1 MLIGLT
7 GRAGAGKDTVADIL
21 VATFRYHKYS
31 MAKPLKDIAE
41 IFGFTKDQLYKNKE
55 VVDEFWGITPRS
67 FLQMVGTDLFRTHW
81 RSDVW
86 VKLAEKNTRP
96 LLESG
101 RNVVI
106 PDIRFDDEA
115 LFVIKMLTYIFC
127 YVYLC
132 NAFKNLIKAY
142 PKNVAF
148 RVIYYILRFEFAKAL
163 PSYWKPIL
171 ERLNQEFDKK
181 EEENKNGSTN

>member
-1 MLIGLT
+1 MIDLLDSSQTRQIVVT
-7 GRAGAGKDTVADIL
+7 IFSAIL
-21 VATFRYHKYS
+21 AFATPTEGFVL
-31 MAKPLKDIAE
+31 ALVIA
-41 IFGFTKDQLYKNKE
+41 FGFNIFCGMRADGVSVVRCKNFSASKFVNAILEMLLYLTIDY
-55 VVDEFWGITPRS
+55 VIYGI
-67 FLQMVGTDLFRTHW
+67 MIGCNDG
-81 RSDVW
+81 
-86 VKLAEKNTRP
+86 N
-96 LLESG
+96 
-101 RNVVI
+101 
-106 PDIRFDDEA
+106 EA

-142 PKNVAF
+142 PKKVAF

>member
-1 MLIGLT
+1 MTDLLDSSQIRQIVVT
-7 GRAGAGKDTVADIL
+7 IFSAIL
-21 VATFRYHKYS
+21 AFATPTEGFVL
-31 MAKPLKDIAE
+31 ALVIA
-41 IFGFTKDQLYKNKE
+41 FGFNIFCGMRADGVSVVRCKNFSASKFVNAILEMSLYLTIDY
-55 VVDEFWGITPRS
+55 VIYGI
-67 FLQMVGTDLFRTHW
+67 MIGCNDG
-81 RSDVW
+81 
-86 VKLAEKNTRP
+86 N
-96 LLESG
+96 
-101 RNVVI
+101 
-106 PDIRFDDEA
+106 EA
-115 LFVIKMLTYIFC
+115 SFVIKMLTYIFC

-132 NAFKNLIKAY
+132 NALKNLIKAY

>member
-1 MLIGLT
+1 MLLY
-7 GRAGAGKDTVADIL
+7 VAI
-21 VATFRYHKYS
+21 VYVIY
-31 MAKPLKDIAE
+31 
-41 IFGFTKDQLYKNKE
+41 
-55 VVDEFWGITPRS
+55 GIM
-67 FLQMVGTDLFRTHW
+67 LGCNDGT
-81 RSDVW
+81 
-86 VKLAEKNTRP
+86 
-96 LLESG
+96 
-101 RNVVI
+101 
-106 PDIRFDDEA
+106 EA
-115 LFVIKMLTYIFC
+115 LFAIKMLTYIFC
-127 YVYLC
+127 YVYVC

>member
-1 MLIGLT
+1 MTDFLETSQIRHIAVTIISAILAFISPTEGFV
-7 GRAGAGKDTVADIL
+7 VAL
-21 VATFRYHKYS
+21 VLA
-31 MAKPLKDIAE
+31 
-41 IFGFTKDQLYKNKE
+41 FGFNIFCGMRADGVSVVRCKNFSASKFKNSILEMLLY
-55 VVDEFWGITPRS
+55 VSIVYVIYGIM
-67 FLQMVGTDLFRTHW
+67 LGCNDGT
-81 RSDVW
+81 
-86 VKLAEKNTRP
+86 
-96 LLESG
+96 
-101 RNVVI
+101 
-106 PDIRFDDEA
+106 EA

-127 YVYLC
+127 YVYIC

-148 RVIYYILRFEFAKAL
+148 RVIYYILRFEFAKAF

>member
-1 MLIGLT
+1 MTDLLDSSQI
-7 GRAGAGKDTVADIL
+7 RQICVAIFSAIL
-21 VATFRYHKYS
+21 AFATPAEGFVL
-31 MAKPLKDIAE
+31 ALVIA
-41 IFGFTKDQLYKNKE
+41 FGFNIFCGMRADGVSVVRCKNFSVSKFKNAILEMLLY
-55 VVDEFWGITPRS
+55 VAIVYVIYGIM
-67 FLQMVGTDLFRTHW
+67 LGCNDGT
-81 RSDVW
+81 
-86 VKLAEKNTRP
+86 
-96 LLESG
+96 
-101 RNVVI
+101 
-106 PDIRFDDEA
+106 EA
-115 LFVIKMLTYIFC
+115 LFAIKMLTYIFC
-127 YVYLC
+127 YVYIC

>member
-1 MLIGLT
+1 MTDLLDSSQIRQIGIT
-7 GRAGAGKDTVADIL
+7 IFSAIL
-21 VATFRYHKYS
+21 AFATPTEGFVL
-31 MAKPLKDIAE
+31 ALVIA
-41 IFGFTKDQLYKNKE
+41 FGFNIFCGMRADGVSVVRCKNFSASK
-55 VVDEFWGITPRS
+55 F
-67 FLQMVGTDLFRTHW
+67 
-81 RSDVW
+81 
-86 VKLAEKNTRP
+86 KNA
-96 LLESG
+96 LLEMLLYI
-101 RNVVI
+101 VI
-106 PDIRFDDEA
+106 VYVMYGIMVSCNDNTEA

-127 YVYLC
+127 YVYIC
-132 NAFKNLIKAY
+132 NSFKNLIKAY

>member
-1 MLIGLT
+1 MERIFNWEQW
-7 GRAGAGKDTVADIL
+7 RIIAISTV
-21 VATFRYHKYS
+21 S
-31 MAKPLKDIAE
+31 PL
-41 IFGFTKDQLYKNKE
+41 FGY
-55 VVDEFWGITPRS
+55 
-67 FLQMVGTDLFRTHW
+67 
-81 RSDVW
+81 
-86 VKLAEKNTRP
+86 
-96 LLESG
+96 
-101 RNVVI
+101 VI
-106 PDIRFDDEA
+106 PTKGFVYALVVMFAFNIWAGMRADGVAIVRCKNFSASKFVNAILEMLLYLTIDYVIYGIIIGCNDGNEA